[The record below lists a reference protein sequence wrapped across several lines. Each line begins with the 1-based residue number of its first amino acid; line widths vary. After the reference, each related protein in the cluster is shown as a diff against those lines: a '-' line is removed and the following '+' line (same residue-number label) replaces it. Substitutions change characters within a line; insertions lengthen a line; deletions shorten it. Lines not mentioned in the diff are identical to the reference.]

1 MERLLFRAEE
11 ASSEA
16 ARAELP
22 VFDSVGVSGGGDD
35 DDDVDDSSGSEVTGG
50 GGTPG
55 VRGAA
60 RGCAVTLTRE
70 EVRPGGACVTVS
82 ERVFLRAG
90 GAELAASGTST
101 SSLSSSTDF
110 LLALPLLR
118 GPAIVRMREWLP
130 ESENLRQTQNFI
142 ETYIQCAH

>member
-35 DDDVDDSSGSEVTGG
+35 DDVDDSSGSEITGG
-50 GGTPG
+50 GGT
-55 VRGAA
+55 RGAA